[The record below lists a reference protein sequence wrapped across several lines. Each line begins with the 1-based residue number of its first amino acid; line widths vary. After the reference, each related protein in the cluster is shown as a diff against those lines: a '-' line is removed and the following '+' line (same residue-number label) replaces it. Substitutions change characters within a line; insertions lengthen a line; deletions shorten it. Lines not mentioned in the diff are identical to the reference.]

1 MLYKTTKLNAINTML
16 SAIGE
21 PPVNTLSSQ
30 RADSNLAEQILD
42 EVSREIQS
50 YGWHFNSEYKV
61 TLAPDSSGYIY
72 ISENVVRVDTNPN
85 KYTDL
90 DIVLRGNRLYDKVT
104 NSYVFSSSIE
114 VDRIVMLEFE
124 EIPEPARRYIMIRA
138 ARIFGDRMIGS
149 EKHHMFTGQD
159 EMMAMAKMR
168 EYENDTAD
176 YSIFEDISTLSVI
189 NRNASYRTY

>member
-1 MLYKTTKLNAINTML
+1 MLYKTTKLNAVNTML

-50 YGWHFNSEYKV
+50 YGWHFNSEYDV
-61 TLAPDSSGYIY
+61 VLTPDSNGYIY
-72 ISENVVRVDTNPN
+72 VSENVVRVDTNPS
-85 KYTDL
+85 KYTEL
-90 DIVLRGNRLYDKVT
+90 DIVLRGSRLYDKVANT
-104 NSYVFSSSIE
+104 YLFSGEIT
-114 VDRIVMLEFE
+114 VDRVVMLEFD

-149 EKHHMFTGQD
+149 EKQHTFTGQD
-159 EMMAMAKMR
+159 ELMAMARMR

-176 YSIFEDISTLSVI
+176 YTIFDESSTFNVI
-189 NRNASYRTY
+189 NRNSSYRTY

>member
-16 SAIGE
+16 SSIGE

-61 TLAPDSSGYIY
+61 ILVPDNNGYIY
-72 ISENVVRVDTNPN
+72 VPANVVRVDTDPG
-85 KYTDL
+85 KYTNL
-90 DIVLRGNRLYDKVT
+90 DIVQRGDKLYDRVA
-104 NSYVFSSSIE
+104 NSYVFTGELE
-114 VDRIVMLEFE
+114 VSRVVMLEFE
-124 EIPEPARRYIMIRA
+124 DLPEPARRYIMIRA
-138 ARIFGDRMIGS
+138 ARIFGDRMVGS
-149 EKHHMFTGQD
+149 EKHHAFNGQD
-159 EMMAMAKMR
+159 EMMALVKMR
-168 EYENDTAD
+168 EFENDTAD
-176 YSIFEDISTLSVI
+176 YSIFDDISTMSIV

>member
-61 TLAPDSSGYIY
+61 TVTPDSSGNIY
-72 ISENVVRVDTNPN
+72 VAENVVRVDTDPY

-90 DIVLRGNRLYDKVT
+90 DIVLRGNRLYDKVANT
-104 NSYVFSSSIE
+104 YLFSTSIE
-114 VDRIVMLEFE
+114 IDRIVMLEFE
-124 EIPEPARRYIMIRA
+124 EMPEPARRYIMIRA
-138 ARIFGDRMIGS
+138 ARIFGDRMVGS

-159 EMMAMAKMR
+159 EMMALAKMR

-176 YSIFEDISTLSVI
+176 HSIFDDISTLSII